1 MHATSPTPPHAPR
14 GSRPAPPDRGHLPT
28 EHAHAD
34 SHDIEEMSAQDA
46 VLLIARDHR
55 MVALAVE
62 RAAPALA
69 PLVEVA
75 ARCVGEGGRLIY
87 FGAGTSGRLGV
98 LDASECPPTFSSDPR
113 QVVGV
118 IAGGDGSLRRS
129 SEGREDEP
137 EGAAEEI
144 ARLDVGPRDCVVGIA
159 AGGTT
164 PYTLGAIRLA
174 KERGAATA
182 LVTSVAR
189 DAPRGCDLV
198 VSLETGAE
206 VIAGSTRLKA
216 GSAAKLALNILSTL
230 VFVRLGKVHGNR
242 MVDLAATNEKLRDRA
257 IRLLV
262 DLAPPID
269 REVAARRLDEAG
281 GSTKLALLM
290 TWTGLPRHAAE
301 TLLAECGGRLR
312 DARARAARR

>member
-1 MHATSPTPPHAPR
+1 
-14 GSRPAPPDRGHLPT
+14 
-28 EHAHAD
+28 
-34 SHDIEEMSAQDA
+34 MSTHDA
-46 VLLIARDHR
+46 VLLMARDHR

-62 RAAPALA
+62 RAAPAIA
-69 PLVEVA
+69 PLVDVA
-75 ARCVGEGGRLIY
+75 ARCVRDGGRLIY

-129 SEGREDEP
+129 SEGREDES

-144 ARLDVGPRDCVVGIA
+144 ARLDVGSRDCVVGIA

-174 KERGAATA
+174 KARGAATA
-182 LVTSVAR
+182 LVTSVVR
-189 DAPRGCDLV
+189 PAPEGCDLV

-257 IRLLV
+257 MRLLV

-269 REVAARRLDEAG
+269 RETAARRLDEAG
-281 GSTKLALLM
+281 GSTKVALLM
-290 TWTGLPRHAAE
+290 TWTGASRRDAE
-301 TLLAECGGRLR
+301 ALLAACGGRLR
-312 DARARAARR
+312 DARERATRR